1 MYWEQV
7 VVQCMREMEGGMGLY
22 LLAWMLSFQKSKNDT
37 TMLVSSSLVY
47 VNDFLSPTGWVSSMV
62 ASKSDDRTQ
71 KASVLFLLIWYG
83 SILGLKKARNP
94 GFGCCPGMKF
104 KIFNF

>member
-22 LLAWMLSFQKSKNDT
+22 LLARMLSFQKSKNDT

-47 VNDFLSPTGWVSSMV
+47 VNDFSPNWLGI
-62 ASKSDDRTQ
+62 
-71 KASVLFLLIWYG
+71 FYG
-83 SILGLKKARNP
+83 SQQI
-94 GFGCCPGMKF
+94 
-104 KIFNF
+104 